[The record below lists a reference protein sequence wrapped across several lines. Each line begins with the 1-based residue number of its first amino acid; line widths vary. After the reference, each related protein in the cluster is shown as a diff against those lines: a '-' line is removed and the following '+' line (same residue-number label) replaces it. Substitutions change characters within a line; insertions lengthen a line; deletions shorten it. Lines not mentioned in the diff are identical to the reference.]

1 MAMSGTK
8 LTRRLRAIVAL
19 LATMAVLTGCARLP
33 MSGEVRQGQVIDDGL
48 ANEQL
53 YYSPSGPSQGATME
67 EIVSGFL
74 NAGTG
79 PQNDYAVAREYLSE
93 SFRAEWLP
101 NEEVLVETGRPVITF
116 DTENRAQVTIRV
128 QSQLDER
135 GIYSVAKAGTER
147 TLTYSFVHENG
158 EWRISSAPN
167 LTVLIRPIFEAI
179 FHSYSLYFFDQQRK
193 YLVPDLRW
201 FPARASTST
210 RLVSELFRGPSD
222 WLSSTVSTSIPS
234 DIKLSL
240 SSVSVSNGVASVD
253 LNSKF
258 LSLNATQKLQFK
270 AQLSATLRQLAS
282 VTSVQVLVERSPQS
296 IGDLDAKATS
306 SSPASPVILTTS
318 EFKHASGAQS
328 ANFNNIAKL
337 ANQYRA
343 AEFAVSADELR
354 AALAGPEGIHL
365 ILLSSIASR
374 PMLVDTRTDVLR
386 SQFDR
391 QGYLW
396 SIGKNSGSQVRAIA
410 MDGTSFAIPAGWL
423 SIANR
428 EEFAISPEGS
438 RIVARLKTPTGSQV
452 WISAINRDKSGRPIG
467 FGTPIQ
473 LTSPVKTA
481 ISIAWAGEVQV
492 AVLDQNDGVRSVP
505 HLITIGADSTSLVG
519 IESGVRLL
527 SSTVGE
533 LFVINRIGDLYRY
546 KTSNWERVTDNV
558 LAAHFSGQ

>member
-1 MAMSGTK
+1 MNKASFASN
-8 LTRRLRAIVAL
+8 LRAVVAL
-19 LATMAVLTGCARLP
+19 VAAASILTGCARLP
-33 MSGEVRQGQVIDDGL
+33 MAGEVRQGQFIDDGMS
-48 ANEQL
+48 NEQL
-53 YYSPSGPSQGATME
+53 YYSPSGPIQGATME
-67 EIVSGFL
+67 EIVTGFL

-79 PQNDYAVAREYLSE
+79 PQNDYAVAREYLSDD
-93 SFRAEWLP
+93 FRADWRP
-101 NEEVLVETGRPVITF
+101 SDEVLVETGRPVITF
-116 DTENRAQVTIRV
+116 DTEKRAQVTIRV

-135 GIYSVAKAGTER
+135 GIYSVAKAGAER
-147 TLTYSFVHENG
+147 TLTYTFTREKG

-222 WLSSTVSTSIPS
+222 WLSGAVSTSIPS

-270 AQLSATLRQLAS
+270 AQLSATLRQLAT

-306 SSPASPVILTTS
+306 NSPASPVVLS
-318 EFKHASGAQS
+318 AGEFKHSTGAQS
-328 ANFNNIAKL
+328 ANFSNIAAL
-337 ANQYRA
+337 AVGYGA
-343 AEFAVSADELR
+343 TEFAVAADESR

-365 ILLSSIASR
+365 VLLSSIASK
-374 PMLVDTRTDVLR
+374 PMLVDARSEVLR
-386 SQFDR
+386 PQFDR

-396 SIGKNSGSQVRAIA
+396 SIGKNSGSQVRAIS
-410 MDGTSFAIPAGWL
+410 MDGTAYAIPAGWF
-423 SIANR
+423 SVANR

-438 RIVARLKTPTGSQV
+438 RIAARLKTPTGSQIWV
-452 WISAINRDKSGRPIG
+452 SSIIRDKEGRPTG
-467 FGTPIQ
+467 FGKPLQ
-473 LTSPVKTA
+473 LISPVRTA
-481 ISIAWAGEVQV
+481 ISIAWAGEVQL

-505 HLITIGADSTSLVG
+505 HLITIGADSNSLVG
-519 IESGVRLL
+519 IENGVRLL

-546 KTSNWERVTDNV
+546 KTSNWERVTDGV
-558 LAAHFSGQ
+558 IAAHFSGQ